1 MRLFSRLTILFAVL
15 LLAGCAA
22 APQNPRELEFP
33 PLEFRLPQVEKI
45 ELDNGIRLYL
55 KENHE
60 LPLVSVTAMVGAGS
74 IGDPE
79 SKTGLGGL
87 FAATLR
93 TGGTAS
99 LDPDELE
106 ESLDRLAAD
115 LSVSTG
121 TYATTLGLSLRREHL
136 ERGMAIL
143 ADILRRPVFGAERLE
158 LARKEAIE
166 GVRRQDDDP
175 SSVASRALSRAIYGD
190 HPLGRH
196 PTVETLRAVSRSDL
210 RDFHRRNFH
219 PNNLWLAVS
228 GDFDRKVLVSLLN
241 RLFGDWPER
250 DFDRQAIPPV
260 EADTGPVVLLAQK
273 DLPQTTILMGHLG
286 IDKSNP
292 DLHAVRVMNY
302 ILGGGGFNSRLMREV
317 RSNRGLAYS
326 VYSYFSVG
334 RFLPGL
340 FIAGSETKSET
351 TMEVVELMRS
361 ILRGI
366 RETPVSG
373 EELELA
379 RQSLI
384 NSFVF
389 AFDDT
394 HGVVTQRMRL
404 DFFGYPPDY
413 LETYRDKV
421 AAVSVA
427 DVQRVADKYLHP
439 DRLKVVL
446 VGDADSFGA
455 DAHSL
460 GLPVEEI
467 RPETENGDRPGETAV
482 DEAGSI

>member
-1 MRLFSRLTILFAVL
+1 MRLLSRLTLLAAVL

-22 APQNPRELEFP
+22 APQNPRKLQFQ
-33 PLEFRLPQVEKI
+33 PLDFRLPQFEKI
-45 ELDNGIRLYL
+45 ELANGIRLYL
-55 KENHE
+55 KEDHE
-60 LPLVSVTAMVGAGS
+60 IPLVSVTAMVGAGS

-93 TGGTAS
+93 AGGTAS
-99 LDPDELE
+99 MDPDELE
-106 ESLDRLAAD
+106 ETLDRLAVD

-121 TYATTLGLSLRREHL
+121 TYTTTLGLSLRNEQL

-143 ADILRRPVFGAERLE
+143 ADILRRPVFAADRLE

-196 PTVETLRAVSRSDL
+196 ATVESLQAVSRSDL
-210 RDFHRRNFH
+210 QDFHRRYFH

-228 GDFDRKVLVSLLN
+228 GDFDREDLVSLLN
-241 RLFGDWPER
+241 RLFGDWPKRE
-250 DFDRQAIPPV
+250 FDRQAIPPV
-260 EADTGPVVLLAQK
+260 EADSGPVVLLAQK

-292 DLHAVRVMNY
+292 DLQAVRVMNY

-334 RFLPGL
+334 RRLPGL
-340 FIAGSETKSET
+340 FIAGSETKSEST
-351 TMEVVELMRS
+351 LEVVELMRR
-361 ILRGI
+361 IVREI
-366 RETPVSG
+366 RETPVSE

-379 RQSLI
+379 RQSLV

-413 LETYRDKV
+413 LENYRDKV

-427 DVQRVADKYLHP
+427 EVQRVADKYLHP

-446 VGDADSFGA
+446 VGDTDSFES
-455 DAHSL
+455 DLQSL
-460 GLPVEEI
+460 GVPIEEV
-467 RPETENGDRPGETAV
+467 RPGE
-482 DEAGSI
+482 ENGERP